1 MRIAVGADEVTPVA
15 GDVVEALREAGHELE
30 LFGPIA
36 GDEREWVE
44 ASSAVAR
51 RVAEGGAERGVVMCW
66 TGTGASIAAN
76 KVPGV
81 RAALCTDAP
90 TARMAREYNRANV
103 LALSMR
109 LTSPPVAREIVTAFL
124 EEPDGTGDFND
135 RNLSRLSALEADGTA
150 VPDLDW
156 PPPTPDRA
164 ELYWEDLVPGLRFTS
179 PSVVADRAALMAF
192 ARRYD
197 PQPFHIDPAGAAATV
212 FGGLVASG
220 WHSTAIMMRLYVDHG
235 PRVAGGL
242 VGLGVEELRWGPL
255 HPGTAVHLDAEV
267 LGGRRSRSDPRRGLV
282 RVRVR
287 LVDEDGA
294 EKVHAIPTMLVP
306 AAGEARPG
314 ISPR

>member
-15 GDVVEALREAGHELE
+15 GDVLEALREAGHDLE

-36 GDEREWVE
+36 GDEREWVA
-44 ASSAVAR
+44 ASSAAAAAVADGR
-51 RVAEGGAERGVVMCW
+51 ADRGVVLCW
-66 TGTGASIAAN
+66 SGTGASIAAN

-109 LTSPPVAREIVTAFL
+109 LTSPPVAREIVAAFL
-124 EEPDGTGDFND
+124 DEPEGTGEFND
-135 RNLSRLSALEADGTA
+135 RNLAELDALDMAAG
-150 VPDLDW
+150 VFPDLAW
-156 PPPTPDRA
+156 PPPTSGRTP
-164 ELYWEDLVPGLRFTS
+164 LHWEDLVPGLGFSS
-179 PSVVADRAALMAF
+179 PPVHADPAALVAF

-197 PQPFHIDPAGAAATV
+197 PQPFHTDPAGAAASV

-242 VGLGVEELRWGPL
+242 VGLGVEELRWDAL
-255 HPGTAVHLDAEV
+255 RPGMDVHLTAEV
-267 LGGRRSRSDPRRGLV
+267 IDSRRSRSDGRRGLV
-282 RVRVR
+282 RVRLR
-287 LVDEDGA
+287 LLDADGG
-294 EKVHAIPTMLVP
+294 EMVHAIPTMLVP
-306 AAGEARPG
+306 TAGAG
-314 ISPR
+314 GG